1 MKGWKTLLL
10 SATLLGGTLAAA
22 QSALFETPNA
32 AVTASFYNGD
42 PAGGGTLLETVT
54 LNNSPAAAVHEDI
67 AGHTFVTLTF
77 EGESYTVAT
86 FPGGTD
92 KFGVFLNPSG
102 VAEESAD
109 YAAAHESATSLA
121 ELLDELAVN
130 EGALER
136 LTAARAGNS

>member
-32 AVTASFYNGD
+32 AVTASFYRGD

-54 LNNSPAAAVHEDI
+54 LNNSPVAPVHETI

-77 EGESYTVAT
+77 EGDSYTVAT

-92 KFGVFLNPSG
+92 KFRVLLNPSG

-109 YAAAHESATSLA
+109 YAAVQEDATSLA
-121 ELLDELAVN
+121 KLLDELAVD
-130 EGALER
+130 GAALER
-136 LTAARAGNS
+136 LTATGSS